1 MICCITP
8 CNFYIVFLLAG
19 PDTGIMEIKV
29 SAVNCYRIGVLPE
42 KYIKFAQMGEGAD
55 AKTNRFMFYLII
67 LSVG

>member
-1 MICCITP
+1 VIYFITP

-42 KYIKFAQMGEGAD
+42 KYTSCPNGGG
-55 AKTNRFMFYLII
+55 
-67 LSVG
+67 S